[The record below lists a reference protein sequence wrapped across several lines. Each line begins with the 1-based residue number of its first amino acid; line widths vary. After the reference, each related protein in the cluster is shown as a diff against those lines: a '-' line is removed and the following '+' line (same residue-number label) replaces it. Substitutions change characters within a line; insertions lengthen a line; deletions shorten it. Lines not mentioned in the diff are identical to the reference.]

1 MASPLRSE
9 RHSRAHR
16 SGGSAARSAGR
27 VLVLGGTAE
36 ARALADALAAEPGI
50 VVTTSLA
57 GRTRDPRL
65 PAGDV
70 RTGGFGGVDGL
81 ATALGDVDLLID
93 ATHPFAARMTDH
105 AATAAAATG
114 TPLVVLRRPG
124 WVAGSDDR
132 WFRVPT
138 TSAAA
143 AAVVGYRRVF
153 LAIGRQGV
161 GEFLGAPVAV
171 VRAIE
176 APDDLPPGAE
186 LVLARGPFALDDE
199 RALLRRHEVDV
210 VVAKDSGGATEA
222 KLTAARE
229 LGVPV
234 VLVERPP
241 LPFGVRVVED
251 VAGALEVARDQAGL
265 DS

>member
-1 MASPLRSE
+1 
-9 RHSRAHR
+9 
-16 SGGSAARSAGR
+16 

-36 ARALADALAAEPGI
+36 ARELADALAVEPDV

-81 ATALGDVDLLID
+81 AAALSEVDLLVD
-93 ATHPFAARMTDH
+93 ATHPFAARMTGH
-105 AATAAAATG
+105 AAAAAARVG
-114 TPLVVLRRPG
+114 TPWVVLRRPG
-124 WVAGSDDR
+124 WAEGPDDDWR
-132 WFRVPT
+132 RVPT
-138 TSAAA
+138 TGAAA
-143 AAVVGYRRVF
+143 TAVVGFRRVF

-161 GEFLGAPVAV
+161 GEFLDVDAWFL

-176 APDDLPPGAE
+176 APDALPTRSE
-186 LVLARGPFALDDE
+186 LLLARGPFALDDE
-199 RALLRRHEVDV
+199 RALLRRHRVDV

-222 KLTAARE
+222 KLVAARE

-234 VLVERPP
+234 VLVDRPP
-241 LPFGVRVVED
+241 LPEGVRVVDD
-251 VAGALEVARDQAGL
+251 VAGALAVVREQPSPPHGWGPY
-265 DS
+265 SS

>member
-1 MASPLRSE
+1 MT
-9 RHSRAHR
+9 
-16 SGGSAARSAGR
+16 ARR
-27 VLVLGGTAE
+27 ILVLGGTAE
-36 ARALADALAAEPGI
+36 ARELADALTAEPGI

-70 RTGGFGGVDGL
+70 RTGGFGGVEGL
-81 ATALGDVDLLID
+81 AAALREVDLLLD

-105 AATAAAATG
+105 AAAAAAATG

-124 WVAGSDDR
+124 WVAGPDDR
-132 WFRVPT
+132 WIRVPT

-143 AAVVGYRRVF
+143 AAVVGFRRVF

-161 GEFLGAPVAV
+161 GEFLGVAVAV

-176 APDDLPPGAE
+176 APDALPPGAE

-199 RALLRRHEVDV
+199 RALLRRYRVDV

-222 KLTAARE
+222 KLSAARE

-234 VLVERPP
+234 VLVDRPA
-241 LPFGVRVVED
+241 LPPGVRVVGD
-251 VAGALEVARDQAGL
+251 VDGALAVVREQAWVPGP
-265 DS
+265 

>member
-1 MASPLRSE
+1 M
-9 RHSRAHR
+9 
-16 SGGSAARSAGR
+16 SARR

-36 ARALADALAAEPGI
+36 ARELADALAATPDV

-70 RTGGFGGVDGL
+70 RTGGFGGVEGL
-81 ATALGDVDLLID
+81 VAALAEVDLLVD
-93 ATHPFAARMTDH
+93 ATHPFAARMTEH
-105 AATAAAATG
+105 AAAAAARVG
-114 TPLVVLRRPG
+114 TPFVVLRRPG
-124 WVAGSDDR
+124 WTAGPGDDWR
-132 WFRVPT
+132 RVPT
-138 TSAAA
+138 TGAAA
-143 AAVVGYRRVF
+143 AACAAGGYGRVF

-161 GEFLGAPVAV
+161 DPFLDVDAWFL

-176 APDDLPPGAE
+176 APDALPARSE
-186 LVLARGPFALDDE
+186 LMLARGPFALDDE
-199 RALLRRHEVDV
+199 RALLRRHRVDV

-234 VLVERPP
+234 VLIDRP
-241 LPFGVRVVED
+241 GVPAGATVVDD
-251 VAGALEVARDQAGL
+251 VAGALAVVREQPWPPCG
-265 DS
+265 